1 MSYLRDIECFSLI
14 IHTQESVDRY
24 LPSKSTSMQSN
35 KNWWRERERERGGGG
50 PKLELGLLTYMYNEP
65 SLQVVISCGKLY
77 VNILHT

>member
-35 KNWWRERERERGGGG
+35 KNWGRERERGGGPGG

>member
-35 KNWWRERERERGGGG
+35 KNWWREREREGGGG